1 MIALGHLFKAVAG
14 ILHSVI
20 VIYYILLLA
29 HVILSWVSPDP
40 RNPIV
45 QFIYNCTEPLLA
57 KVRAK
62 IPPMGMLDLS
72 PIVVFL
78 GLYFLDE
85 FLVSALQDYGLQF
98 VMNAKAAARQVPAV
112 SSSTGVGFQ

>member
-1 MIALGHLFKAVAG
+1 MIALGHLLKSVAG
-14 ILHSVI
+14 ILHSVV

-45 QFIYNCTEPLLA
+45 QFIFNCTEPLLV
-57 KVRAK
+57 KIRAK
-62 IPPMGMLDLS
+62 IPPLGMLDLS

-85 FLVSALQDYGLQF
+85 FLVASLQDYGLQF
-98 VMNAKAAARQVPAV
+98 VMNAKAAAQQAPSV
-112 SSSTGVGFQ
+112 SGSTGVGF